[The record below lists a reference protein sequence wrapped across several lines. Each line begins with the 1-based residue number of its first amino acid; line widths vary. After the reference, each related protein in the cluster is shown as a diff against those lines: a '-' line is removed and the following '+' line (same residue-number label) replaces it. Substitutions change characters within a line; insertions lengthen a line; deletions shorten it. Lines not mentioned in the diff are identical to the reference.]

1 MLQAQRTET
10 GGPARVTVG
19 VLFQDCGDGTGL
31 ACWTGSAFKAAVSSQ
46 VKDKVAELKDFLV
59 RLCQTIT
66 ANDKRIRA
74 KKISSGRTVLIGI
87 HHNSEPWPPS
97 TKPNSTR
104 ASVSYASLLSS
115 IRVLISALP
124 S

>member
-1 MLQAQRTET
+1 VLQAQRTET
-10 GGPARVTVG
+10 GGPARVTDG

-74 KKISSGRTVLIGI
+74 KKNQLRSSCPYRNPPQQRAMATV
-87 HHNSEPWPPS
+87 NE
-97 TKPNSTR
+97 
-104 ASVSYASLLSS
+104 AEFDQSVSLLRESFEQYQGTHIHS
-115 IRVLISALP
+115 P
-124 S
+124 